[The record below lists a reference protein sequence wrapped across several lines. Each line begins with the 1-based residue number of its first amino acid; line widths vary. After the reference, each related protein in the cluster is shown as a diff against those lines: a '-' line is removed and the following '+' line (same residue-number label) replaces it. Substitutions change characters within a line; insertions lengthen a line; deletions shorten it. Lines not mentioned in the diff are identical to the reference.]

1 MEYSSPNSVLLGIRS
16 VTQNDQKKQKDT
28 EILTGKHEERPH
40 VDGKIILK

>member
-1 MEYSSPNSVLLGIRS
+1 MEYSSPNSVLLGSRS
-16 VTQNDQKKQKDT
+16 VTQKDT